1 MGHPNETKATWH
13 IRGIKDVSFGDGNQ
27 TPVPGDYNGDGKA
40 DIATYSSY
48 HARWHIRR
56 SGSFTFGKPNDLA
69 APADYNGDGKT
80 DPAVLRLLDT
90 YEWVAR
96 GLFDVRFGRFGD
108 VPLAPLPLRCANYRQ
123 CFI

>member
-1 MGHPNETKATWH
+1 VGGASL
-13 IRGIKDVSFGDGNQ
+13 RGSRPFLQG
-27 TPVPGDYNGDGKA
+27 
-40 DIATYSSY
+40 
-48 HARWHIRR
+48 
-56 SGSFTFGKPNDLA
+56 
-69 APADYNGDGKT
+69 DYNGDGKT